1 MNTLSR
7 SNSSLMSNTDLRRT
21 MSWDMNED
29 LAMNHQQ
36 IHLSPELTQLSF
48 EMSRNY
54 FLDYIL
60 RDQTGESVPVAL
72 ERDCAPTR
80 VFGDTHLPTGR
91 KVFMQ
96 FLQTQHCA
104 ENLMFWYVP
113 VQPQVLPCVNM

>member
-1 MNTLSR
+1 MNSHILSR
-7 SNSSLMSNTDLRRT
+7 SNSSLMSSTDLRRT

-60 RDQTGESVPVAL
+60 RDQTGESVHVAL
-72 ERDCAPTR
+72 EHDCAPPRACLVTPISPQAAKCSCSSSR
-80 VFGDTHLPTGR
+80 PSTAPKTSCSG
-91 KVFMQ
+91 
-96 FLQTQHCA
+96 
-104 ENLMFWYVP
+104 MF
-113 VQPQVLPCVNM
+113 PCNRL